1 MRISIFIIIYYHR
14 ELSYKSFRFKL
25 ENKLGLEPNA
35 LIQEKDKIK
44 SIIEELSSS
53 PTKRRNQQ
61 ENLPRKVLFVYLLEV
76 ESKIYTFKTSYR

>member
-1 MRISIFIIIYYHR
+1 MSIFIIIKDNR

-53 PTKRRNQQ
+53 PTKRRSQH
-61 ENLPRKVLFVYLLEV
+61 ENLPRKVLFINLCEI
-76 ESKIYTFKTSYR
+76 ES